1 MCDERH
7 HDASVLHLST
17 LEAAKIK
24 VDSLSLCSCSSTII
38 RSFVSPTVLLSWAV
52 LVHLLTSRKSNH
64 HPHTEDRLCMTGFP
78 ENSRLSSMMSP
89 FICPFFPLA
98 GTAEDEVSAYTS
110 LRLRAASSAEL
121 ESHHSSETAAL
132 QNRGRGFKSEG
143 RTEMIHRPVI
153 CSCFIVL

>member
-1 MCDERH
+1 MCDEQH

-17 LEAAKIK
+17 LEAVKIK

-38 RSFVSPTVLLSWAV
+38 SSFVSPTVLLSWAV
-52 LVHLLTSRKSNH
+52 LVHLLTSGKSNR

-89 FICPFFPLA
+89 FTCPFFPQA
-98 GTAEDEVSAYTS
+98 TTAEDEVSAYT
-110 LRLRAASSAEL
+110 ASSAEL

-143 RTEMIHRPVI
+143 RTEMIHRPVL
-153 CSCFIVL
+153 CSCFNVL

>member
-17 LEAAKIK
+17 LEAVKIK

-38 RSFVSPTVLLSWAV
+38 SSFVSPTLLLSWAV
-52 LVHLLTSRKSNH
+52 LVHLLTSRKSNR

-89 FICPFFPLA
+89 FTCPFFPQA
-98 GTAEDEVSAYTS
+98 TTAEDEVSAYT
-110 LRLRAASSAEL
+110 ASSAEL

-143 RTEMIHRPVI
+143 RTEMIHRPVL

>member
-52 LVHLLTSRKSNH
+52 LVHLLTSRKSNR
-64 HPHTEDRLCMTGFP
+64 HPHTEDHLCMTGFP

-98 GTAEDEVSAYTS
+98 GTAEDEVSAYT
-110 LRLRAASSAEL
+110 ASSAEL

-153 CSCFIVL
+153 CSCVIVL

>member
-38 RSFVSPTVLLSWAV
+38 RSFVSPTLLLSWAV
-52 LVHLLTSRKSNH
+52 LVHLLTSRKSNR
-64 HPHTEDRLCMTGFP
+64 HPHTEDHLCMTGFP

-89 FICPFFPLA
+89 FTCPFFPQA
-98 GTAEDEVSAYTS
+98 TTAEDEVSAYTS
-110 LRLRAASSAEL
+110 SSAEL

-143 RTEMIHRPVI
+143 RTEMIHRPVL
-153 CSCFIVL
+153 CSCVIVL

>member
-1 MCDERH
+1 MCDEQH

-38 RSFVSPTVLLSWAV
+38 SSFMSPTVLLSWAV
-52 LVHLLTSRKSNH
+52 LVHLLTSRKSNR
-64 HPHTEDRLCMTGFP
+64 HPHTEDHLCMTGFP

-89 FICPFFPLA
+89 FTCPFFPQA
-98 GTAEDEVSAYTS
+98 TTAEDEVSAYTS
-110 LRLRAASSAEL
+110 SSAEL

-143 RTEMIHRPVI
+143 RTEMIHRPVL
-153 CSCFIVL
+153 CSCFNVL

>member
-1 MCDERH
+1 MCDEQH

-17 LEAAKIK
+17 LEAVKIK

-52 LVHLLTSRKSNH
+52 LVHLLTSRKSNR
-64 HPHTEDRLCMTGFP
+64 HPHTEDHLCMTGFP

-89 FICPFFPLA
+89 FICPFFPQA
-98 GTAEDEVSAYTS
+98 TTAEDEVSAYTS
-110 LRLRAASSAEL
+110 SSAEL

-143 RTEMIHRPVI
+143 RTEMIHRPVL
-153 CSCFIVL
+153 CSCFNVL

>member
-17 LEAAKIK
+17 LEAVKIK

-38 RSFVSPTVLLSWAV
+38 RSFVSPTLLLSWAV
-52 LVHLLTSRKSNH
+52 LVHLLTSRKSNR
-64 HPHTEDRLCMTGFP
+64 HPHTEDHLCMTGFP

-89 FICPFFPLA
+89 FTCPFFPQA
-98 GTAEDEVSAYTS
+98 TTAEDEVSAYTS
-110 LRLRAASSAEL
+110 SSAEL

-143 RTEMIHRPVI
+143 RTEMIHRPVL
-153 CSCFIVL
+153 CSCVIVL

>member
-17 LEAAKIK
+17 LEAVKIK
-24 VDSLSLCSCSSTII
+24 VDSLCLCSCSSTII
-38 RSFVSPTVLLSWAV
+38 SSFVSPTLLLSWAV
-52 LVHLLTSRKSNH
+52 LVHLLTSRKSNR

-89 FICPFFPLA
+89 FTCPFFPQA
-98 GTAEDEVSAYTS
+98 GTAEDEVSAYT
-110 LRLRAASSAEL
+110 ASSAEL

-143 RTEMIHRPVI
+143 RTEMIHRPVL

>member
-38 RSFVSPTVLLSWAV
+38 RSFVSPTLLLSWAV
-52 LVHLLTSRKSNH
+52 LVHLLTSRKSNR
-64 HPHTEDRLCMTGFP
+64 HPHTEDHLCMTGFP

-89 FICPFFPLA
+89 FTCPFFPQA
-98 GTAEDEVSAYTS
+98 TTAEDEVSAYTS
-110 LRLRAASSAEL
+110 SSAEL

-143 RTEMIHRPVI
+143 RTEMIHRPVL
-153 CSCFIVL
+153 CSCFNVL

>member
-1 MCDERH
+1 MCDEQH

-17 LEAAKIK
+17 LEAVKIK

-38 RSFVSPTVLLSWAV
+38 SSFMSPTLLLSWAV

-89 FICPFFPLA
+89 FTCPFFPQA
-98 GTAEDEVSAYTS
+98 TTAEDEVSAYT
-110 LRLRAASSAEL
+110 ASSAEL

-153 CSCFIVL
+153 CSCVIVL

>member
-1 MCDERH
+1 MCDEQH

-17 LEAAKIK
+17 LEAAKVK

-52 LVHLLTSRKSNH
+52 LVHLLTSRKSNR
-64 HPHTEDRLCMTGFP
+64 HPHTEDHLCMTGFP

-89 FICPFFPLA
+89 FICPFFPQA
-98 GTAEDEVSAYTS
+98 TTAEDEVSAYTS
-110 LRLRAASSAEL
+110 SSAEL

-143 RTEMIHRPVI
+143 RTEMIHRPVL